1 MSVTDSLLSGLSALF
16 SWLPRLIGA
25 VAILIIALLLARLV
39 RGLVRRLA
47 GRARLD
53 ERLRARAPGGYVDR
67 LGPTFSVTKL
77 IAGILF
83 WIILIIGFAV
93 AAEALGI
100 PGLERG
106 IGVVVAYLPN
116 VLAAILILVVAAL
129 IAGVAGRGMAKL
141 LGPGAVGRI
150 ASVAVPIIILTIAV
164 FMALVQLRIAT
175 QIVVATYVI
184 VLGSVGLGA
193 ALAFGLGG
201 RDAAR
206 RALDEAYERGRRPQ
220 T

>member
-1 MSVTDSLLSGLSALF
+1 
-16 SWLPRLIGA
+16 
-25 VAILIIALLLARLV
+25 
-39 RGLVRRLA
+39 
-47 GRARLD
+47 
-53 ERLRARAPGGYVDR
+53 
-67 LGPTFSVTKL
+67 
-77 IAGILF
+77 
-83 WIILIIGFAV
+83 
-93 AAEALGI
+93 
-100 PGLERG
+100 
-106 IGVVVAYLPN
+106 